1 MADDPFNETKRSRL
15 RRALEA
21 DSYAALSNT
30 LMGDIVDE
38 YGEYFE
44 DIRGDLQRAG
54 INTLFRTYVSQLFL
68 TTAFTFMTVL
78 LITVIVTAIV
88 QPPLIF
94 AIVLVLTAPVMLSTV
109 VFTMLYIYP
118 SQKAKG
124 RKTDIENN
132 LPFALNQMSAV
143 ASSGIPPSDMFK
155 LLMDFDE
162 YGEVSRES
170 QKVIRKI
177 ELFGEGITTAL
188 RETANETP
196 SPELK
201 EVMYGMIST
210 IETGGDLEEF
220 LQEHAEAALFDY
232 RLRREKQIENISTY
246 ASFYTALLIA
256 APLFLIAILSV
267 MNIIGGNVL
276 GLAIPDVMRLGVYV
290 GIPLI
295 NIAFIVFLSAAVE
308 DM

>member
-1 MADDPFNETKRSRL
+1 
-15 RRALEA
+15 
-21 DSYAALSNT
+21 
-30 LMGDIVDE
+30 
-38 YGEYFE
+38 
-44 DIRGDLQRAG
+44 
-54 INTLFRTYVSQLFL
+54 
-68 TTAFTFMTVL
+68 
-78 LITVIVTAIV
+78 
-88 QPPLIF
+88 
-94 AIVLVLTAPVMLSTV
+94 

-188 RETANETP
+188 RETANETS